1 MRLRDG
7 MLASQVAKTW
17 FYYLSKTQNLVFLV
31 FDASNDAKP
40 PESAV
45 DSANRG
51 RDDGVEVLCFCGIC
65 KHEVLCEPSDLP
77 LGKKPILF
85 VPE

>member
-1 MRLRDG
+1 MREY
-7 MLASQVAKTW
+7 ASARRYVGFTGRES
-17 FYYLSKTQNLVFLV
+17 LSKTQNLVFLV